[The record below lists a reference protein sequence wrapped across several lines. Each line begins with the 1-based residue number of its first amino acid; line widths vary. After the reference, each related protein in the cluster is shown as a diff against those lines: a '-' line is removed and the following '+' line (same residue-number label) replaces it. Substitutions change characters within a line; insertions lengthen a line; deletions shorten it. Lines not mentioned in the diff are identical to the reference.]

1 MAHLAEAFAAQA
13 ESAGKY
19 GMLNRGPLD
28 RHSLGRA
35 TGQLVRFFFVH
46 DGEQRI
52 DGRDARCKR
61 RWNSD
66 GSLKRL

>member
-1 MAHLAEAFAAQA
+1 
-13 ESAGKY
+13 
-19 GMLNRGPLD
+19 MLNRGPLD
-28 RHSLGRA
+28 QHSLGRA